1 MSSSLSHTFSPSR
14 PSNDGNARYPVIS
27 RQMVDYIKMEI
38 ERIRESNEREPRP
51 TVSHHR
57 TTHGKDPAAR

>member
-27 RQMVDYIKMEI
+27 RQMVDYIKMEV
-38 ERIRESNEREPRP
+38 EQIRVLNEIKSRP
-51 TVSHHR
+51 TVLQHS